1 MSEAGQF
8 RRLAVLGTGLIGGSF
23 ALAAKREIPGAA
35 VAGFDR
41 AENLEKAKKR
51 GAVDEGCGDIASA
64 VRGADLIYIA
74 LPIVAAMESLAEIAR
89 HAPKHALVTDAC
101 STKAAICRMAA
112 EEFQGAGPCFL
123 GGHPMAGSEA
133 SGIENANAELFR
145 GSRYVLIG
153 REQEADAP
161 ERKFIALLRKMG
173 AEPVWCDEETHDW
186 AVGIVSHLTQLASI
200 ALARVIAD
208 ETDETGLPLSLAGNG
223 LRDALRLAASPY
235 SMWRDICLTNTEN
248 VRRALDR
255 MEQALEFLR
264 TNLASRELEGEFRAA
279 NEVYK
284 ALQKGQ

>member
-1 MSEAGQF
+1 MRTVAIFG
-8 RRLAVLGTGLIGGSF
+8 VGLIGGSF
-23 ALAAKREIPGAA
+23 ALAVKREIPSAV

-41 AENLEKAKKR
+41 AENLEKAKMR
-51 GAVDEGCGDIASA
+51 GAVDECCVDIASA
-64 VRGADLIYIA
+64 VRDADLVYIA

-89 HAPKHALVTDAC
+89 HAPKGALVTDAC

-112 EEFQGAGPCFL
+112 EEFREAGPCFL
-123 GGHPMAGSEA
+123 GGHPMAGKEE
-133 SGIENANAELFR
+133 SGIENADVELFR

-153 REQEADAP
+153 REHEADAR
-161 ERKFIALLRKMG
+161 EREFIALLGKMG

-186 AVGIVSHLTQLASI
+186 AVGIVSHLPQLASI

-208 ETDETGLPLSLAGNG
+208 ETDETGLPVSLAGNG

-264 TNLASRELEGEFRAA
+264 TNLASRELEREFRAA
-279 NEVYK
+279 NEVVR
-284 ALQKGQ
+284 ALPKGQ